1 MHAFK
6 KNIEW
11 VKEVHNSLKLRARVP
26 AQLAA
31 KLNTISELYSKLHKH
46 NLLPPPR
53 SLFKKNREREIIY
66 HEKSHLLFVE
76 NYCSFVKALD
86 GIKTDLDCLPQQ
98 LKCLWSLYQS
108 MNDLN
113 ALVQIKQQNAL
124 NLHQYRLN
132 LYREL
137 KVRVLAVVNRTRHLF
152 GSGND
157 IYLAAYKYNIQ

>member
-1 MHAFK
+1 MDAFK

-11 VKEVHNSLKLRARVP
+11 VKQVHHSLKFRARVP
-26 AQLAA
+26 AQLTI
-31 KLNTISELYSKLHKH
+31 KLNTINELYSKLYKH
-46 NLLPPPR
+46 NLLPPPK
-53 SLFKKNREREIIY
+53 SLFKKNRDREIIY

-86 GIKTDLDCLPQQ
+86 EIKLELDCLPQQ
-98 LKCLWSLYQS
+98 LKCLWSHYQA

-113 ALVQIKQQNAL
+113 IQVQIKQQSAL
-124 NLHQYRLN
+124 DLHQYRLN

-137 KVRVLAVVNRTRHLF
+137 KARVLAVVNRTRHLF